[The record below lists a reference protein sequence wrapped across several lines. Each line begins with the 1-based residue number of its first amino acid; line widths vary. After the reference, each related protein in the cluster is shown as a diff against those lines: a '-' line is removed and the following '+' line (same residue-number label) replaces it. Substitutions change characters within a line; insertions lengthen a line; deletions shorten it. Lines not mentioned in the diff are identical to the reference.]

1 MSVIYYKFKSQKDH
15 KHVTFDGH
23 ALSLFDLKC
32 EIIRDNKLGKG
43 TDFDLVVQNAQT
55 NEGRV

>member
-1 MSVIYYKFKSQKDH
+1 MSVIYYKFKSHKDH
-15 KHVTFDGH
+15 KHITFEGH

-55 NEGRV
+55 NEGK